1 MTYLISV
8 IYEVQHQC
16 MQQITSALNIV
27 HRPVLIMGTCR
38 QCGSSSVTGYN
49 HRKVVGWD
57 HMVHQRLGMT
67 REMETWLSD
76 SGVSNNSVISVV
88 LVMRLHCCCHLLN
101 KVENITWTPYIPSAL
116 NRLRG
121 AVKLLF
127 PRGRSG
133 PSLIHGFF
141 PHQSPVFSGL
151 LHVLAAAL
159 SITVPVEPP
168 FYGHYTGQPALAGI
182 SS

>member
-1 MTYLISV
+1 MF
-8 IYEVQHQC
+8 
-16 MQQITSALNIV
+16 
-27 HRPVLIMGTCR
+27 
-38 QCGSSSVTGYN
+38 
-49 HRKVVGWD
+49 
-57 HMVHQRLGMT
+57 HQRLGMT

-76 SGVSNNSVISVV
+76 SGVNNNSVISVV

-141 PHQSPVFSGL
+141 PHQSPVFSGSS
-151 LHVLAAAL
+151 ARFGC
-159 SITVPVEPP
+159 SIVHYCTCRTTISWPLYRSTCVSRHLQLRTGTK
-168 FYGHYTGQPALAGI
+168 FYCPHAFADGN
-182 SS
+182 